1 MEETNEEFILRSQRE
16 FYELQELVSQT
27 LSSAKVYNITM
38 TGRVGSVK
46 SNLLVSLLECV
57 KVNVDG
63 SDDK

>member
-1 MEETNEEFILRSQRE
+1 MKESNEDFILRSQKE

-27 LSSAKVYNITM
+27 LLAAQVYNTTM

-57 KVNVDG
+57 NANVDKG
-63 SDDK
+63 Y